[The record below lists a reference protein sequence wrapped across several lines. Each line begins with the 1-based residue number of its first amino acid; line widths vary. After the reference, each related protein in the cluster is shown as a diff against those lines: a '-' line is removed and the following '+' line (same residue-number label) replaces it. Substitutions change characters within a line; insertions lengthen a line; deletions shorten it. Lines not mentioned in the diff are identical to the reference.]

1 MSTRAAGPFISLL
14 AALTCTLALSG
25 CASTAGQWQAEPT
38 TASAD
43 ADETEL
49 AAIQELLARAGEA
62 PLLAAAIKRLENL
75 RQSAPANRQV
85 LIDLAEAEVLYGA
98 AHARSRREKRAHF
111 ITAQQH
117 AESVLLQ
124 RPGFRLALAAGKR
137 PGLAAAQL
145 EREDVSAM
153 VVWATA
159 TSYLFDEGMSAFGR
173 VRNFRGLEDLRLM
186 MERALEL
193 DPYYEYGLVPFS
205 LAIFYI
211 ATPVI
216 AGGNLQRAAEL
227 IEQAVAT
234 PGVSLLPH
242 WGRARYL
249 HPLMGDEQARL
260 DELRWIV
267 AQDPA
272 AVDSP
277 YRWNVYVQR
286 DARRLLGGH

>member
-1 MSTRAAGPFISLL
+1 MSRRAAGFLGTLL
-14 AALTCTLALSG
+14 AGLLCTILLSG
-25 CASTAGQWQAEPT
+25 CASTAGQWQAGPAP
-38 TASAD
+38 ASAD
-43 ADETEL
+43 ADEAEL
-49 AAIQELLARAGEA
+49 ASIQALLARAGEA
-62 PLLAAAIKRLENL
+62 KLLAAAIERLEQL
-75 RQSAPANRQV
+75 RQSAPANREV
-85 LIDLAEAEVLYGA
+85 LIELAEAEVLYGA
-98 AHARSRREKRAHF
+98 AHARSRRAKRAHF
-111 ITAQQH
+111 LTAQQH
-117 AESVLLQ
+117 AETVLLQ
-124 RPGFRLALAAGKR
+124 RPGFRRALAAGER

-145 EREDVSAM
+145 EREDVAAM

-159 TSYLFDEGMSAFGR
+159 TSYLFDEGMSTLGR

-211 ATPVI
+211 ATPAI
-216 AGGNLQRAAEL
+216 AGGNLQRAEEL

-249 HPLMGDEQARL
+249 HPLMGNEQARL
-260 DELRWIV
+260 DELRWIL

-286 DARRLLGGH
+286 DARRLLGGQ